1 MKKILALLLALVM
14 CLAVLTS
21 CDAVTDVIDQIMDII
36 NPEEPPV
43 VEYHIDNAKSFL
55 NNMYKNENPV
65 TGADYEVVGQ
75 VRVAGVAY
83 AVTWTTDVADVKVEA
98 LENGNYLINIDE
110 NAASEYNYVLTATIT
125 AGNGET
131 ATISFNRTV
140 PEKNLFVSVGTPV
153 EGAAYKFF
161 MIQVAE
167 GNKVLYA
174 NGTTDNDKYLK
185 TTQVGKDAP
194 DFFVEKSGEGFKFY
208 FVKGEAK
215 MYIKAYLTTTDN
227 TKFSK
232 CLMYTNNTDEAT
244 VWTYDAATNSW
255 QTSLVQNTLEG
266 DKTVDYVIGTY
277 GTYLTFSISE
287 SSYISPENTGK
298 TQFPAGLLPKEVA
311 EMDNSTPEEKVA
323 AELAEIE
330 VPSNVKVDG
339 VLDLPLTGSRYPEVT
354 MTWTSNSEHAVV
366 GEDGKITIT
375 VPAEPVTVKLTVV
388 VAFGEVSETKEFE
401 VELSREAT
409 PIADIIALAKTLEDK
424 GATTTDKYIVAGVV
438 VEVKNT
444 QYGNLYI
451 QDAAGNRLYVYGLY
465 DQNNVRYDKME
476 NAPQVGDYVVL
487 LSVVGHYN
495 EPQLKNATV
504 LSCVSA
510 TSIPEANEIAKTLED
525 KGPTTEEKY
534 IISGKVVEVANT
546 QYGNLYIEDEAGN
559 RMYVYGLYDEAG
571 NRYDKMPVQPKV
583 GDTIT
588 VLSVIGHYN
597 NPQLKNATVV
607 LYVAGTT
614 EEPAH
619 ECESV
624 CPTCGKCTDAA
635 CEESVCAEKCEGHT
649 TEEPEVSNTVELT
662 VNSLGLADQSYSAGT
677 ATVGGV
683 AFEFVQLGNYGD
695 GIQMRDKDGKTS
707 ILWNTSAFG
716 SAIVRIDL
724 VYSSTKDVTY
734 SNPDAVIFSFG
745 TAVDNL
751 TYSTKLSTTAGTKT
765 YTITPDA
772 ESYTFFKLEHD
783 LGYSMYWESITF
795 VLADG
800 TTVNPNPN
808 PNPDPVHTC
817 ESKCEECGKCTDAA
831 CTESVCA
838 EKCEGHTVVAPSG
851 VVDPVVGTA
860 YAFGMVQ
867 GNVGKTYYLKGGMNG
882 YYMDTTEN
890 IAEALHVYI
899 EETTGGYYLYAMVN
913 GVKTYINCVVSGTHV
928 NGAYEAAASTVYTYD
943 AESKTLIAD
952 VNGTDYW
959 FGTRND
965 KTYTTVGPCAVS
977 YKGFYCQFYAVEES
991 ETPVVPAHEC
1001 ESECDECG
1009 KCTDAACTESV
1020 CAEKCEGH
1028 EETPVVPPVTGNT
1041 VTFELGTNGDAV
1053 HKDGSPDTTEDKEY
1067 TETVGGYTLTITS
1080 SAKMYNGAIDAKGNS
1095 CLKLGTGSKAGDLS
1109 FTVGEDVT
1117 SVVIYVAKYKANAST
1132 VKINGT
1138 DYTLTKNS
1146 NDGEYDAIT
1155 IDTTTVKTIT
1165 LTTVSGGYRAMV
1177 NSIVFVI
1184 GE

>member
-21 CDAVTDVIDQIMDII
+21 CDAVTGVIDQIKDKIDGII
-36 NPEEPPV
+36 NPQPP
-43 VEYHIDNAKSFL
+43 VEYHIDKAQSFL

-65 TGADYEVVGQ
+65 TPADYEVVGQ
-75 VRVAGVAY
+75 VRVAGVVY
-83 AVTWTTDVADVKVEA
+83 TVTWATDVADVKVEA

-131 ATISFNRTV
+131 ATLSFNRTV

-153 EGAAYKFF
+153 EGTAYKFF

-194 DFFVEKSGEGFKFY
+194 DFYVEKSGEGFKFY

-277 GTYLTFSISE
+277 GTFLTFSISE
-287 SSYISPENTGK
+287 SSYITPDNTGK

-323 AELAEIE
+323 AELAEIA
-330 VPSNVKVDG
+330 VPTNVKVDG
-339 VLDLPLTGSRYPEVT
+339 LLDLPLVGSRYPEVT
-354 MTWTSNSEHAVV
+354 MTWTSNSEYAVV

-438 VEVKNT
+438 VELKNT

-451 QDAAGNRLYVYGLY
+451 QDDAGNRLYVYGLY
-465 DQNNVRYDKME
+465 DQANVRYDKME

-534 IISGKVVEVANT
+534 LISGKVVEVANT

-559 RMYVYGLYDEAG
+559 RMYVYGLYDSAN

-607 LYVAGTT
+607 CYTAGTV
-614 EEPAH
+614 EEPVH

-624 CPTCGKCTDAA
+624 CATCGKCTDAA
-635 CEESVCAEKCEGHT
+635 CEESVCAEKCEGHEPAV
-649 TEEPEVSNTVELT
+649 EEPEVSNTVELT

-677 ATVGGV
+677 ATVNGV

-695 GIQMRDKDGKTS
+695 GIQMRDSSKGTS

-724 VYSSTKDVTY
+724 VYSGTKDVTH

-745 TAVDNL
+745 TSVDNL
-751 TYSTKLSTTAGTKT
+751 TYTTKLSTTAGTKT
-765 YTITPDA
+765 YSITPDA

-817 ESKCEECGKCTDAA
+817 ESKCDTCGKCTDAA

-838 EKCEGHTVVAPSG
+838 EKCEGHEVVAPSG

-882 YYMDTTEN
+882 FYMDTTEN
-890 IAEALHVYI
+890 IADSLHVYI
-899 EETTGGYYLYAMVN
+899 EETTGGYYLYCFV
-913 GVKTYINCVVSGTHV
+913 GTTKTYINCVVSGTHV
-928 NGAYEAAASTVYTYD
+928 NGAYEATASTVYTYD

-952 VNGTDYW
+952 VDGTPYW

-977 YKGFYCQFYAVEES
+977 YKGFYCQFYAVEGT
-991 ETPVVPAHEC
+991 ETPGEPPVVPAHEC
-1001 ESECDECG
+1001 ESKCDTCG
-1009 KCTDAACTESV
+1009 KCTDATCTESV

-1028 EETPVVPPVTGNT
+1028 ETNT
-1041 VTFELGTNGDAV
+1041 EVALY
-1053 HKDGSPDTTEDKEY
+1053 EY
-1067 TETVGGYTLTITS
+1067 TMKSGDFSANGTKKLGDLEWTLDGNGGYWGFDSQYGRGHQFGSSKASYSEMTFTSESVANVTKIVINTCGAKDIAGNLVVTVGGVVVEEIKLTNVS
-1080 SAKMYNGAIDAKGNS
+1080 
-1095 CLKLGTGSKAGDLS
+1095 
-1109 FTVGEDVT
+1109 
-1117 SVVIYVAKYKANAST
+1117 
-1132 VKINGT
+1132 T
-1138 DYTLTKNS
+1138 DYTIELDEAMT
-1146 NDGEYDAIT
+1146 GE
-1155 IDTTTVKTIT
+1155 
-1165 LTTVSGGYRAMV
+1165 
-1177 NSIVFVI
+1177 IVFTYTQTSSKALYI
-1184 GE
+1184 KSISIYTAE